1 MGGKATCPWAGVSEV
16 ELPHA
21 GSQNKPGLVPAG
33 TSCSSP
39 ALFPNT
45 TGSAKN
51 SCVVDELRSP
61 PSSRQGLGREGR
73 GPCVKDTL
81 LE

>member
-1 MGGKATCPWAGVSEV
+1 MVAKPPVLGQECPKLGH
-16 ELPHA
+16 PHA

-39 ALFPNT
+39 AVSPNT
-45 TGSAKN
+45 ISSAKN
-51 SCVVDELRSP
+51 SCMEDELRSA
-61 PSSRQGLGREGR
+61 PSARQGLGREGR

-81 LE
+81 LM